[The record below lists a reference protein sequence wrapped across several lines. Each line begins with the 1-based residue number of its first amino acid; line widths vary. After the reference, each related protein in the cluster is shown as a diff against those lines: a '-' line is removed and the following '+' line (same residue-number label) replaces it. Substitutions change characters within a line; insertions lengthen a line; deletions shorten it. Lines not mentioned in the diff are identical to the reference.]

1 MEHTLHGEVCHQAA
15 PEKKIDEMQDRWVQK
30 KLIEDIEAQDNGM

>member
-15 PEKKIDEMQDRWVQK
+15 PGGRKVDTNQNSRNEINAEDVMEDDE
-30 KLIEDIEAQDNGM
+30 A